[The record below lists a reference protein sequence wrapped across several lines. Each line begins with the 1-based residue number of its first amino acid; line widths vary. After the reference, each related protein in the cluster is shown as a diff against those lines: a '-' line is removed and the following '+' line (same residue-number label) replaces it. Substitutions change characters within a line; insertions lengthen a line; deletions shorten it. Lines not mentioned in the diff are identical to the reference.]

1 MGATM
6 PGNYVC
12 LMASA
17 TGRARARELST
28 LELETPAFVYDEAT
42 LAEDVA
48 YARAALAPTGARL
61 LLAMKA
67 FSFGPGLRFVAPSL
81 DGFHASSLF
90 EARLARRVA
99 PTGIVHTTTPGLRG
113 SDLAGIADASDRL
126 SFNSL
131 GQWRRLRGAIGQS
144 VSPGLRI
151 NPGLS
156 FVDDERYDPCG
167 RNSKLGEP
175 IDHVADLLA
184 DAPAELDG
192 IEGILVH
199 SNCESETF
207 DDLLRV
213 VKRLV
218 TALDPLLHRLQ
229 WVNLGGGYLFGPD
242 ADAGPLH
249 EAVRLLTGRYGVEVM
264 VEPGTSLVSRAGSL
278 VATVVDLMEGQGRD
292 IAVLDTSVAHVPEVF
307 EYQFIPDV
315 GPEQGCHTYLL
326 AGASCLAGDH
336 FGLHCFPRPLAIG
349 SRVVLADVGAY
360 SLVRAS
366 WFNGIPLPTVY
377 SRGLDGRLVEHR
389 RYTLDDFLS
398 LNGETHAHHRTRA

>member
-1 MGATM
+1 MGAAA
-6 PGNYVC
+6 PANYVC

-17 TGRARARELST
+17 SGRSRARELAT

-42 LAEDVA
+42 LAEDLT

-67 FSFGPGLRFVAPSL
+67 FSFGAGLRFAAPYL

-90 EARLARRVA
+90 EALLARRVA
-99 PTGIVHTTTPGLRG
+99 PTAVVHTTTPGLRAR
-113 SDLAGIADASDRL
+113 DFAGIADASDRL

-131 GQWRRLRGAIGQS
+131 GQWRRFRGAIGHGM
-144 VSPGLRI
+144 SPGLRI

-156 FVDDERYDPCG
+156 FVADERYDPSA

-175 IDHVADLLA
+175 IDRVTDLLA
-184 DAPAELDG
+184 HGPAELDG
-192 IEGILVH
+192 IEGLLVH
-199 SNCESETF
+199 SNCESDAF
-207 DDLLRV
+207 DELRRV
-213 VKRLV
+213 VDRLV
-218 TALDPLLHRLQ
+218 TRLDPLLNHLR

-242 ADAGPLH
+242 TDTSGLH
-249 EAVRLLTGRYGVEVM
+249 EAIRLLTDRYGVEVM

-292 IAVLDTSVAHVPEVF
+292 IAVLDASVAHVPEVF
-307 EYQFIPDV
+307 EYQFIPDA

-336 FGLHCFPRPLAIG
+336 FGLHCFPRPLAVG

-377 SRGLDGRLVEHR
+377 SRALDGAIVEHR

-398 LNGETHAHHRTRA
+398 LNGEIHAHH